1 MGVLDEFG
9 NSTMA
14 KLTNFLDNKYAC
26 ETMAV
31 IFHAASNDSNDN
43 WIQRKVAGPLNGQ
56 LLIKDLIAQLGHYLP
71 EVRYWVLTCLAQI
84 YPKNEAFSQMLL
96 AESTEPSLK
105 LFRERSKFLTNLAL
119 DSPPLMNCKDEDI
132 KIGVFRFLLAQLSV
146 NLKPLWENS
155 FKVIETYGA
164 DGDMEGFW
172 SVWLEIFKEMNV
184 KAASTPDQGNLLR
197 GIDNKTFDR

>member
-1 MGVLDEFG
+1 
-9 NSTMA
+9 
-14 KLTNFLDNKYAC
+14 
-26 ETMAV
+26 
-31 IFHAASNDSNDN
+31 
-43 WIQRKVAGPLNGQ
+43 
-56 LLIKDLIAQLGHYLP
+56 
-71 EVRYWVLTCLAQI
+71 
-84 YPKNEAFSQMLL
+84 MLL

-105 LFRERSKFLTNLAL
+105 LFRERSKFLTNLAF
-119 DSPPLMNCKDEDI
+119 DSPPLMNCNDEDI

-172 SVWLEIFKEMNV
+172 SVWLEMFKEMNV

-197 GIDNKTFDR
+197 GVDNKTFR